1 MESQKP
7 ASKNNIK
14 EIEKPAVK
22 NNIKEIEDVGN
33 NDDSKPVIREK
44 RDMSGE
50 MSMKENPFR
59 IDQKISIVKS
69 EDDPFRFL
77 P

>member
-22 NNIKEIEDVGN
+22 NNIKEIE
-33 NDDSKPVIREK
+33 
-44 RDMSGE
+44 GE
-50 MSMKENPFR
+50 
-59 IDQKISIVKS
+59 Q
-69 EDDPFRFL
+69 
-77 P
+77 